1 MDVFEQDELVI
12 YHHPV
17 EELSVSQ
24 TYGEVVKDLIMDE
37 KQYLRDLQVIRKQ
50 KFCGPDPMLNFLALI
65 SAYLFVL
72 PSTTISSRLQP
83 LTTIS
88 TGEQ

>member
-1 MDVFEQDELVI
+1 MSKNVLFTLSLKVLMDVFEQDVLVI

-50 KFCGPDPMLNFLALI
+50 KFCGPDPMLNFCLRP
-65 SAYLFVL
+65 SAKDQGI
-72 PSTTISSRLQP
+72 T
-83 LTTIS
+83 
-88 TGEQ
+88 

>member
-17 EELSVSQ
+17 EELSACQ

-37 KQYLRDLQVIRKQ
+37 KQYLRDLQVSQRKQ
-50 KFCGPDPMLNFLALI
+50 QNF
-65 SAYLFVL
+65 SF
-72 PSTTISSRLQP
+72 
-83 LTTIS
+83 
-88 TGEQ
+88 